1 MEICDVGLQ
10 CWNLTLP
17 KNASLDIKVSI
28 WDLRYSK
35 NGVDPFYLLINLFIL
50 IELHLISSKKQSVS
64 IGMSWPT
71 SSASHSVCLHNDTG
85 ESKPT
90 TVKALVINSQQK
102 MKHLKAFCKA

>member
-35 NGVDPFYLLINLFIL
+35 NEELIHFTSWL
-50 IELHLISSKKQSVS
+50 IYSFSLSYI
-64 IGMSWPT
+64 
-71 SSASHSVCLHNDTG
+71 
-85 ESKPT
+85 
-90 TVKALVINSQQK
+90 
-102 MKHLKAFCKA
+102 